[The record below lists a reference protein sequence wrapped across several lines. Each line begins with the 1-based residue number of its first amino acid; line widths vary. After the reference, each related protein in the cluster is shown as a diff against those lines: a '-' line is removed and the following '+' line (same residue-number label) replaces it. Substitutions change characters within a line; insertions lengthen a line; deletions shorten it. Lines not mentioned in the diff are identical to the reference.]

1 MVQLLQLL
9 GAVLILV
16 PFAWSQL
23 GALSV
28 SSARYLSLNLIGSAL
43 LAAVAV
49 IEVQWGFLLLEGCWA
64 LVAGWQL
71 VARSGGQSA
80 GQA

>member
-1 MVQLLQLL
+1 MVQLLQLF

-28 SSARYLSLNLIGSAL
+28 SSARYLGLNLVGSAL
-43 LAAVAV
+43 LAAAV

-64 LVAGWQL
+64 LVAGWRL
-71 VARSGGQSA
+71 LERSVGRGA

>member
-28 SSARYLSLNLIGSAL
+28 SSARYLGLNLAGSAL

-49 IEVQWGFLLLEGCWA
+49 IEVQWGFLLLESCWA
-64 LVAGWQL
+64 LVAGWRL
-71 VARSGGQSA
+71 LERSVGRGT